1 VAQNRT
7 SESTGGYNPDPL
19 TSFTFD
25 CLSPPLLID
34 TAWHGTYTFNPDN
47 SERKVQRVRF
57 LGLDVGSVR
66 IGVAMSDETGL
77 IAQGLTTLER
87 IGWKKDLRRIVDLIR
102 THGVEMVVVG
112 NPLNLD
118 GSTGAQ
124 AEIIQDFVL
133 RLKEASPIEV
143 RLWDERLSSVSAERV
158 LIEGGMQRGRRKPL
172 IDKLAAVIFLQN
184 FLDHRNQSPTKGLG
198 DTE

>member
-1 VAQNRT
+1 
-7 SESTGGYNPDPL
+7 
-19 TSFTFD
+19 
-25 CLSPPLLID
+25 
-34 TAWHGTYTFNPDN
+34 
-47 SERKVQRVRF
+47 
-57 LGLDVGSVR
+57 
-66 IGVAMSDETGL
+66 MSDETGL

-158 LIEGGMQRGRRKPL
+158 LIEGGMQRGKRKPL

>member
-1 VAQNRT
+1 M
-7 SESTGGYNPDPL
+7 
-19 TSFTFD
+19 
-25 CLSPPLLID
+25 
-34 TAWHGTYTFNPDN
+34 
-47 SERKVQRVRF
+47 RF

-87 IGWKKDLRRIVDLIR
+87 IGWKKDLGRIVELIR
-102 THGVEMVVVG
+102 THGIGMVVVG

-118 GSTGAQ
+118 GSTGQ
-124 AEIIQDFVL
+124 QTEIIQEFVL
-133 RLKEASPIEV
+133 RLKEFSPVEV
-143 RLWDERLSSVSAERV
+143 SLWDERLSSVSAERV

-184 FLDHRNQSPTKGLG
+184 FLDHRNQSPAKGLG
-198 DTE
+198 EPQ

>member
-1 VAQNRT
+1 M
-7 SESTGGYNPDPL
+7 
-19 TSFTFD
+19 
-25 CLSPPLLID
+25 
-34 TAWHGTYTFNPDN
+34 
-47 SERKVQRVRF
+47 RF

-87 IGWKKDLRRIVDLIR
+87 INWKKDLGRILDLVR
-102 THGVEMVVVG
+102 TQGIDGVVVG

-118 GSTGAQ
+118 GSTGPQ
-124 AEIIQDFVL
+124 AEVIQDFVS
-133 RLKEASPIEV
+133 RLKKISPVEV

-184 FLDHRNQSPTKGLG
+184 FLDHRNQSPSQGQENG
-198 DTE
+198 E

>member
-1 VAQNRT
+1 
-7 SESTGGYNPDPL
+7 L
-19 TSFTFD
+19 
-25 CLSPPLLID
+25 
-34 TAWHGTYTFNPDN
+34 
-47 SERKVQRVRF
+47 RF

-87 IGWKKDLRRIVDLIR
+87 ISWRKDLGKIMDLIR

-124 AEIIQDFVL
+124 AEIIKDFVL

-158 LIEGGMQRGRRKPL
+158 LIEGGMQRGKRKPL

-184 FLDHRNQSPTKGLG
+184 FLDHRNQSPTKGLQ
-198 DTE
+198 DAE

>member
-1 VAQNRT
+1 MASSP
-7 SESTGGYNPDPL
+7 SEVQPPAGILKFPSPLFIDTGG
-19 TSFTFD
+19 
-25 CLSPPLLID
+25 
-34 TAWHGTYTFNPDN
+34 HETYTLNLESPT
-47 SERKVQRVRF
+47 RKVSILRF

-87 IGWKKDLRRIVDLIR
+87 VSWKKDLGKILDLIR

-118 GSTGAQ
+118 GSTGHQ
-124 AEIIQDFVL
+124 AEVIQDFVL
-133 RLKEASPIEV
+133 RLKGVSPIEV
-143 RLWDERLSSVSAERV
+143 KLWDERFSSISAERV

-184 FLDHRNQSPTKGLG
+184 FLDHLNRCRAEEQENAQ
-198 DTE
+198 